1 MLNLVFLVNVL
12 TLKRLHLILHLL
24 ALKISYLKNFS
35 VISIDLILFLLSVK
49 VLIIHVN
56 KIN

>member
-1 MLNLVFLVNVL
+1 MLNLVFLVDVL
-12 TLKRLHLILHLL
+12 TLKRLHLKLHLL

-35 VISIDLILFLLSVK
+35 MISIYLILFLLSVK